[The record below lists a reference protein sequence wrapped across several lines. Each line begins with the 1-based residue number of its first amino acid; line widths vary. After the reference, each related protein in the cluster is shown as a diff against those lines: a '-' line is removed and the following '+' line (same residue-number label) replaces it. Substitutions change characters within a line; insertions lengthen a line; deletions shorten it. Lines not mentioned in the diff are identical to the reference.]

1 VVARTTWKADWVTWH
16 GWIKA
21 QRAVRTALRSTEPA
35 HVGAARAGVAQ
46 NGSRTGAY
54 ACSRPGSGPM
64 TRRGDPTVL
73 CVPPMAAVTP
83 PAIAC
88 QLYVWVRE
96 NRTTTQQCGCR
107 FSVHRPGAVAV
118 GGASGRGRRGTPD
131 ASAAGGPA
139 ARRPSISRRLCVMS
153 RMSHACVNTCM
164 HVF

>member
-88 QLYVWVRE
+88 QLYVWVRKPHDHPAVWMSIFSTPTWSC
-96 NRTTTQQCGCR
+96 RGGGCQWA
-107 FSVHRPGAVAV
+107 GATRDA
-118 GGASGRGRRGTPD
+118 GRQRR
-131 ASAAGGPA
+131 
-139 ARRPSISRRLCVMS
+139 RRPRRAAALYLAAPLRDES
-153 RMSHACVNTCM
+153 NEPCM
-164 HVF
+164 C